1 MKLAPVGMALVLLTG
16 AQRSAWGET
25 PSQILFVDAPR
36 PVLAGA
42 GGSRVLELD
51 SAPGPQG
58 GVIVKGSPGGAAP
71 SNARWPQFRGPN
83 GSGICEECRP
93 PVRFGPG
100 LNKLWKTS
108 LPPGHSSPVVWGNHI
123 FLTAVEDGRLWTIC
137 LARAN
142 GQERW
147 RRPAPAQALEKVHAF
162 SSPAAST
169 PATDGERVYAYFGS
183 FGVLAYDL
191 EGREVW
197 RVPLATPPT
206 QYGTASS
213 PIVRGGTVI
222 LQRDGSSAASEVL
235 ALDGRTGRVA
245 WTAPRPTL
253 GESFSTPM
261 LWARTGAEELI
272 VVGNGRVVAYDPE
285 NGRENWWAAGVTF
298 APVAVAVSGEGLL
311 FVSSSGAG
319 SPQDPIDIP
328 TWHDLLR
335 DYDANG
341 DGRLAVGEVP
351 ESVGIHLRKEVPR
364 EVPGNFLP
372 LPRVLSMADQ
382 DGDGVCTKAEWDGL
396 GAFLAANEN
405 NVMALRPGGRG
416 NSTATHLAWK
426 AQRGISEMPSPLA
439 YRGRLWFVRNGG
451 MVTSYEAATGRVI
464 LDHQRLGA
472 EGQYVASPV
481 AAGGRI
487 FAASETGTITVFTAG
502 DTLEVLA
509 RNELGER
516 ITATPAIAA
525 DLLYVRT
532 EGGLWAFRSPP

>member
-1 MKLAPVGMALVLLTG
+1 MAAPGSG
-16 AQRSAWGET
+16 
-25 PSQILFVDAPR
+25 
-36 PVLAGA
+36 AGA
-42 GGSRVLELD
+42 RE
-51 SAPGPQG
+51 GP
-58 GVIVKGSPGGAAP
+58 
-71 SNARWPQFRGPN
+71 
-83 GSGICEECRP
+83 
-93 PVRFGPG
+93 
-100 LNKLWKTS
+100 
-108 LPPGHSSPVVWGNHI
+108 
-123 FLTAVEDGRLWTIC
+123 RL
-137 LARAN
+137 
-142 GQERW
+142 QQP
-147 RRPAPAQALEKVHAF
+147 RRVHAG
-162 SSPAAST
+162 
-169 PATDGERVYAYFGS
+169 DGWRAGLRLFGS

-261 LWARTGAEELI
+261 LWARPGAEELI

-298 APVAVAVSGEGLL
+298 APLAVAVSGEGLL

-335 DYDANG
+335 DHDANG
-341 DGRLAVGEVP
+341 DGRLALGEVP

-364 EVPGNFLP
+364 E
-372 LPRVLSMADQ
+372 D
-382 DGDGVCTKAEWDGL
+382 
-396 GAFLAANEN
+396 FLAANEN

-487 FAASETGTITVFTAG
+487 FAASEAGTITVFMAG

-516 ITATPAIAA
+516 ITSTPAIAA